1 MEIEDLDF
9 LPIRR
14 DNAIIVNLDERNL
27 NRRRRVD
34 PRLEFM
40 IDEGDR
46 EAYEVQRIDPRGNP
60 I

>member
-34 PRLEFM
+34 PRLGFM